1 MSTPPLG
8 ITRRTFLA
16 GLAAAPG
23 VPAWIRTAAAQQ
35 ALRVNGERVNR
46 HLAELSAFGKGP
58 GGTSRVA
65 YSEADL
71 AGRRYAMELLR
82 SAGLTPRI
90 DAIGNIQARLEGREP
105 ARPPILIGSHI
116 DSVTNGGNYDGDV
129 GSMGAIEVA
138 QTLRESGTRLRHP
151 LEVVIFQNEEGGTV
165 GSRMLVEAP
174 TEALLNTTA
183 RSGITIRDGIPRIG
197 GDLSRLDAA
206 RKQRG
211 DYRCFLELHI
221 EQGGILDAEGIP
233 IGVVEGIVGIRWFE
247 VTFTGFAN
255 HAGTT
260 PMDQRKDAMLAAAKF
275 TVAVNEAIRAV
286 PGRQVGTVGRLVAV
300 PGTVNVI
307 PGEVTLTVDLRDLAA
322 ETLTSFPAKFEEMG
336 RRIATDTHTTFA
348 MRLLSTNEPAPT
360 DLRLRGLIEQSAR
373 QLGLGTRILPSGA
386 GHDAQEIARIAPIAM
401 IFVPSVGGVSHSPN
415 ELTRPQDVTNGANV
429 LLHTVLAVD
438 ERQPPL

>member
-1 MSTPPLG
+1 MTA
-8 ITRRTFLA
+8 RRDFLA
-16 GLAAAPG
+16 GMM
-23 VPAWIRTAAAQQ
+23 
-35 ALRVNGERVNR
+35 ALPLQPLGRWLPRYRQDSIRVNGDRVNR

-65 YSEADL
+65 YSDADL
-71 AGRRYAMELLR
+71 AGRRYAMELMR
-82 SAGLTPRI
+82 QAGLTPRI
-90 DAIGNIQARLEGREP
+90 DAIGNILARLEGREP
-105 ARPPILIGSHI
+105 SLPPILIGSHI

-165 GSRMLVEAP
+165 GSRMMVEAP
-174 TEALLNTTA
+174 TDELLNTTA

-197 GDLSRLDAA
+197 GDLGRLDTA
-206 RKQRG
+206 RKKAG
-211 DYRCFLELHI
+211 DYVCYFELHI
-221 EQGGILDAEGIP
+221 EQGGILDQAGIN

-247 VTFTGFAN
+247 VTFKGFAN

-260 PMDQRKDAMLAAAKF
+260 PMDQRRDAMLAAAKF

-286 PGRQVGTVGRLVAV
+286 PGRQVGTVGRLIAV

-307 PGEVTLTVDLRDLAA
+307 PGEVTLTVDLRDLAP
-322 ETLTSFPAKFEEMG
+322 ETLTTFPPKFEAMG
-336 RRIATDTHTTFA
+336 QRIAAETSTTFA

-360 DLRLRGLIEQSAR
+360 DPRLRRLIEQSAR
-373 QLGLGTRILPSGA
+373 RLGLSTRTMPSGA
-386 GHDAQEIARIAPIAM
+386 GHDAQEIARIAPVAM

-415 ELTRPQDVTNGANV
+415 ELTRPEDVTNGANV
-429 LLHTVLAVD
+429 LLHTVIAAD
-438 ERQPPL
+438 

>member
-1 MSTPPLG
+1 MSSENPLPS
-8 ITRRTFLA
+8 RRRFLA
-16 GLAAAPG
+16 SLSAAG
-23 VPAWIRTAAAQQ
+23 TFPAWIRGALPWQDR
-35 ALRVNGERVNR
+35 LRVNGERVNR

-65 YSEADL
+65 YSDADL
-71 AGRRYAMELLR
+71 AGRRYTMDLMRA
-82 SAGLTPRI
+82 AGLTPRI
-90 DAIGNIQARLEGREP
+90 DPIGNILARLEGREP
-105 ARPPILIGSHI
+105 ALAPILIGSHI

-165 GSRMLVEAP
+165 GSRMMVEAP
-174 TEALLNTTA
+174 TEELLNTTA
-183 RSGITIRDGIPRIG
+183 RSGITIRDGTPRIG
-197 GDLSRLDAA
+197 GDLARLETA
-206 RKQRG
+206 RKKRG
-211 DYRCFLELHI
+211 DYLCFFELHI
-221 EQGGILDAEGIP
+221 EQGGILDKAGID

-247 VTFTGFAN
+247 VTFKGFAN

-260 PMDQRKDAMLAAAKF
+260 PMDQRQDAMLAAAKF

-286 PGRQVGTVGRLVAV
+286 PGRQVGTVGRLIAV

-322 ETLTSFPAKFEEMG
+322 ETLTTFPPKFEEMG
-336 RRIATDTHTTFA
+336 RRIAAETNTTFG

-360 DLRLRGLIEQSAR
+360 DVRLRGLIEQSAR
-373 QLGLGTRILPSGA
+373 QLGLSTRTMPSGA

-415 ELTRPQDVTNGANV
+415 ELTRPGDVTNGSNV
-429 LLHTVLAVD
+429 LLHSVLLA
-438 ERQPPL
+438 ERE

>member
-1 MSTPPLG
+1 MTA
-8 ITRRTFLA
+8 RREFLA
-16 GLAAAPG
+16 GMVAASASPLG
-23 VPAWIRTAAAQQ
+23 PWLRFTRQSQ
-35 ALRVNGERVNR
+35 LRVNGARVNG
-46 HLAELSAFGKGP
+46 HLAGLSDFGKGP

-71 AGRRYAMELLR
+71 AGRRYAMDLMR

-90 DAIGNIQARLEGREP
+90 DPIGNILARLEGREP
-105 ARPPILIGSHI
+105 ALPPILIGSHI

-138 QTLRESGTRLRHP
+138 QTLRESGTQLRHP

-165 GSRMLVEAP
+165 GSRMMVEAP
-174 TEALLNTTA
+174 TEELLNTTA

-197 GDLSRLDAA
+197 GDLTRLDAA
-206 RKQRG
+206 RRKQG
-211 DYRCFLELHI
+211 DYLCYFELHI
-221 EQGGILDAEGIP
+221 EQGGILDKEGIK

-260 PMDQRKDAMLAAAKF
+260 PMDQRRDAMLAAAKF

-322 ETLTSFPAKFEEMG
+322 ETLTTFPPKFEEMG
-336 RRIATDTHTTFA
+336 RRIAGETNTAFA

-360 DLRLRGLIEQSAR
+360 DVRLRGLIEQSAR
-373 QLGLGTRILPSGA
+373 GLGLSTRTMPSGA

-415 ELTRPQDVTNGANV
+415 ELTRPEDVTNGANV
-429 LLHTVLAVD
+429 LLHSVLLAD
-438 ERQPPL
+438 RE

>member
-1 MSTPPLG
+1 MSA
-8 ITRRTFLA
+8 RREFLA
-16 GLAAAPG
+16 GIVAAS
-23 VPAWIRTAAAQQ
+23 AWPLGHWSPLRRQGQ
-35 ALRVNGERVNR
+35 LRVNGGRVNS
-46 HLAELSAFGKGP
+46 HLAGLSAFGKGP

-65 YSEADL
+65 YSDADL
-71 AGRRYAMELLR
+71 AGRRYTMDLMRA
-82 SAGLTPRI
+82 AGLTPRI
-90 DAIGNIQARLEGREP
+90 DAIGNILARLEGRDP
-105 ARPPILIGSHI
+105 ALPPILIGSHI

-165 GSRMLVEAP
+165 GSRMMVEAP
-174 TEALLNTTA
+174 TGELLNTTA

-197 GDLSRLDAA
+197 GDLARLETA
-206 RKQRG
+206 RKKRG
-211 DYRCFLELHI
+211 DYRCYFELHI
-221 EQGGILDAEGIP
+221 EQGGILDQEGIR

-247 VTFTGFAN
+247 VTFKGFAN

-260 PMDQRKDAMLAAAKF
+260 PMDQRRDAMLAAAKF

-286 PGRQVGTVGRLVAV
+286 PGRQVGTVGRLIAV

-322 ETLTSFPAKFEEMG
+322 ETLTSFPPKFEEMG
-336 RRIATDTHTTFA
+336 RRIAGETNTTFA

-360 DLRLRGLIEQSAR
+360 DVRLRGLIEQSAR
-373 QLGLGTRILPSGA
+373 SLGLSTRTMPSGA
-386 GHDAQEIARIAPIAM
+386 GHDAQEIARIAPIGM

-415 ELTRPQDVTNGANV
+415 ELTRPEDVTNGTNV
-429 LLHTVLAVD
+429 LLHSVLLAD
-438 ERQPPL
+438 RQ

>member
-1 MSTPPLG
+1 MDHAGRSLH
-8 ITRRTFLA
+8 RRDVLRGFLA
-16 GLAAAPG
+16 ASLLPRSRFAS
-23 VPAWIRTAAAQQ
+23 PAWQ
-35 ALRVNGERVNR
+35 ALLRVNGERVNR

-82 SAGLTPRI
+82 SADLTPRI
-90 DAIGNIQARLEGREP
+90 DAIGNILARLEGREP

-138 QTLRESGTRLRHP
+138 QTLRESGTRLRRP

-197 GDLSRLDAA
+197 GDLSRLDEA
-206 RKQRG
+206 RKRRG
-211 DYRCFLELHI
+211 DYYCFFELHI
-221 EQGGILDAEGIP
+221 EQGGILDADGIQ

-322 ETLTSFPAKFEEMG
+322 ETLTTFPAKFEELG
-336 RRIATDTHTTFA
+336 RRIATETNTTFA

-373 QLGLGTRILPSGA
+373 QLGLSTRTMPSGA
-386 GHDAQEIARIAPIAM
+386 GHDAQEIARIAPVAM

-438 ERQPPL
+438 ER